1 MDDTSQTIPLV
12 LGVTGHRDLLTEE
25 IPAIKASAK
34 RFFLQLQN
42 TFPDLPILLM
52 SPLAEGADQVISE
65 VAFEMGIPVTA
76 LLPMP
81 LDLYQ
86 EDFSGPALETF
97 NQLLAS
103 CDVIEMPLLNGT
115 TNNNLPRRESRDLQY
130 TEMGAYL
137 AAHSHILLAVWDG
150 KDSHWPGGTSRV
162 IHFHQ
167 YDSMDT
173 VTDGEQLSPVNFTD
187 DESDLVY
194 HIPCSRRSVLPKLP
208 EELVGSG
215 NWLTRDSITP
225 RTINLPER
233 YLSVF
238 QRLGEFNRDTTKLKS
253 TSYGDLIPEEHFEH
267 ADPGAQLIARLH
279 AQADLM
285 ARHFQTRM
293 MLSINIGFSLILLA
307 GLSFIVYADLISDAR
322 MIYIYLILVSLIFTV
337 FAWER
342 RSGWRRKY
350 LDYRVLA
357 EALRVQ
363 FYWSVAGVKSN
374 RPHRFCHDSF
384 HERRDLELGW
394 IRNVM
399 RYSGRRSDA
408 LPNDLLPNRDDD
420 NVSLVIQYWIGNDE
434 SGQRNYY
441 RTKSQQR
448 ARTQGL
454 TRVLEISAFSTVI
467 CMTVLLV
474 ILPSETPFANY
485 LIAAIGLLP
494 FIVAVRQN
502 YAHQTAERELI
513 TQYNYYYQIFSNA
526 QRLIEHTD
534 NTIRKRHILR
544 ALGEAALDESSQ
556 WILRQRERP
565 RSGSMM

>member
-1 MDDTSQTIPLV
+1 MDETLLTIPLV

-25 IPAIKASAK
+25 IPAIKSSAK
-34 RFFLQLQN
+34 KLFLQLQE
-42 TFPDLPILLM
+42 TFPDLPILLI
-52 SPLAEGADQVISE
+52 SPLAEGADQVIAE

-81 LDLYQ
+81 LALYQ
-86 EDFSGPALETF
+86 DDFSGPALEAF
-97 NQLLAS
+97 NQLLAA
-103 CDVIEMPLLNGT
+103 CDVIEMPLLEGT
-115 TNNNLPRRESRDLQY
+115 TTDTISNRDTRDRQY

-150 KDSHWPGGTSRV
+150 EDSHWPGGTSRV

-167 YDSMDT
+167 YDTMDP
-173 VTDGEQLSPVNFTD
+173 VTDGEQLSPINFTD

-194 HIPCSRRSVLPKLP
+194 HVACSRRSVNPKLQK
-208 EELVGSG
+208 EHVGLG
-215 NWLTRDSITP
+215 TWLTRDSIQP
-225 RTINLPER
+225 RTTKIPER

-238 QRLGEFNRDTTKLKS
+238 QRLVEFNRDTRKLS
-253 TSYGDLIPEEHFEH
+253 SDDFGDLIPGERLEH
-267 ADPGAQLIARLH
+267 ADPGIQLIARLH
-279 AQADLM
+279 AQADLL

-293 MLSINIGFSLILLA
+293 IRSLNLGVSLSLLA
-307 GLSFIVYADLISDAR
+307 GLSFIVYADLINDAR
-322 MIYIYLILVSLIFTV
+322 MIYFYLVLVALIFAV
-337 FAWER
+337 FALER
-342 RSGWRRKY
+342 RSGWKRKY

-363 FYWSVAGVKSN
+363 FYWSLAGVTSN

-408 LPNDLLPNRDDD
+408 LPDKDEENA
-420 NVSLVIQYWIGNDE
+420 SLVIEYWIGNDE
-434 SGQRNYY
+434 TGQRNYY
-441 RTKSQQR
+441 STKSQQR
-448 ARTQGL
+448 ARKQSF
-454 TRVLEISAFSTVI
+454 TRVLEISAFFTVI
-467 CMTVLLV
+467 VMTLFLVVL
-474 ILPSETPFANY
+474 PAETPFANY
-485 LIAAIGLLP
+485 LIAAIGLFP
-494 FIVAVRQN
+494 FVVAVRNN

-534 NTIRKRHILR
+534 NTMRKRHILR

>member
-1 MDDTSQTIPLV
+1 MDETSQTIPLV
-12 LGVTGHRDLLTEE
+12 LGVTGHRDLLIEE

-34 RFFLQLQN
+34 KFFLQLQD

-52 SPLAEGADQVISE
+52 SPLAEGADQIIAE

-81 LDLYQ
+81 LAFYQ

-97 NQLLAS
+97 NRLLVS
-103 CDVIEMPLLNGT
+103 CEVIEMPLLEGT
-115 TNNNLPRRESRDLQY
+115 TENTVSKRENRDLQY
-130 TEMGAYL
+130 AEMGAYL

-167 YDSMDT
+167 YDTMDP
-173 VTDGEQLSPVNFTD
+173 VTDGEQLSPINFTD

-194 HIPCSRRSVLPKLP
+194 HIPCSRRSVNPKLL
-208 EELVGSG
+208 EEHVGRG
-215 NWLTRDSITP
+215 TWLTRDSIQP
-225 RTINLPER
+225 RTTKIPER

-238 QRLGEFNRDTTKLKS
+238 RRLVEFNRDARELS
-253 TSYGDLIPEEHFEH
+253 SDSYGDLVPSDHLEQ
-267 ADPGAQLIARLH
+267 ADPGIQRIAKLH
-279 AQADLM
+279 VQADLL

-293 MLSINIGFSLILLA
+293 MMSLNIGFSLILLA

-322 MIYIYLILVSLIFTV
+322 MIYIYLVLVSVIFAV

-342 RSGWRRKY
+342 SSGWKRKY

-363 FYWSVAGVKSN
+363 FYWSLAGVTSN
-374 RPHRFCHDSF
+374 RPHRYCHDSF

-408 LPNDLLPNRDDD
+408 LPNNDED
-420 NVSLVIQYWIGNDE
+420 NVSLVIEYWIDNEE
-434 SGQRNYY
+434 SGQRDYY

-448 ARTQGL
+448 ARKQGF
-454 TRVLEISAFSTVI
+454 TRILEISAFCTAI
-467 CMTVLLV
+467 FMTLLLV

-494 FIVAVRQN
+494 FIVAVRNN
-502 YAHQTAERELI
+502 YAHQTAERELL

-526 QRLIEHTD
+526 QRLIEHTG
-534 NTIRKRHILR
+534 NTVRKRHILR
-544 ALGEAALDESSQ
+544 ALGEAALDETSQ

-565 RSGSMM
+565 RSGSLM